1 MADLS
6 GSTIA
11 TTYDRLLALPSGGGG
26 GTTLKAITDGDGTTT
41 FCLQLATTSALIA
54 GADSKL
60 LFYDNDAEHISANA
74 SGVLSIAAGAEID
87 LTATAIDINGT
98 VDVSS
103 TLNVAGNVT
112 FDGGTFI
119 FNASE
124 VDKDFRIAG
133 NSETNLLFCDASAD
147 SIGIG
152 CSDPGG
158 SLEISKDGSNS
169 VYISC
174 FSSTEATTGGLYF
187 RKADGTRG
195 TANQDKVDDNAILG
209 LITFAGMDNDDGSTF
224 IEGARIQAKIDGTP
238 ANEDMPCD
246 LEFYTNPGTATVDS
260 TPAMTLSK
268 IGSLTVTGTTNETMS
283 IVASGTA
290 DGNGEGSVFSSSCT
304 AGGSATVTEI
314 GSKFNTAA
322 ETNTKATS
330 YIRLT
335 ASDQVVSYLWI
346 DDDDVFRASSNAAHI
361 GTTSGGQEIH
371 GDMTSDERL
380 KTISSDPFPYGLSE
394 VNKLVPIKYKFKT
407 SSYNRDR
414 LGFGAQ
420 TTQPII
426 PEIIRDSNQCIHGYD
441 QVTDEKGITTSVPK
455 GDESETKLV
464 MQYDQVIPVLVK
476 AVQELSAKVTALE
489 NA

>member
-1 MADLS
+1 
-6 GSTIA
+6 
-11 TTYDRLLALPSGGGG
+11 
-26 GTTLKAITDGDGTTT
+26 
-41 FCLQLATTSALIA
+41 
-54 GADSKL
+54 
-60 LFYDNDAEHISANA
+60 
-74 SGVLSIAAGAEID
+74 
-87 LTATAIDINGT
+87 
-98 VDVSS
+98 
-103 TLNVAGNVT
+103 
-112 FDGGTFI
+112 
-119 FNASE
+119 
-124 VDKDFRIAG
+124 
-133 NSETNLLFCDASAD
+133 
-147 SIGIG
+147 
-152 CSDPGG
+152 
-158 SLEISKDGSNS
+158 
-169 VYISC
+169 
-174 FSSTEATTGGLYF
+174 
-187 RKADGTRG
+187 G

-426 PEIIRDSNQCIHGYD
+426 PEIIRDS
-441 QVTDEKGITTSVPK
+441 
-455 GDESETKLV
+455 
-464 MQYDQVIPVLVK
+464 
-476 AVQELSAKVTALE
+476 
-489 NA
+489 